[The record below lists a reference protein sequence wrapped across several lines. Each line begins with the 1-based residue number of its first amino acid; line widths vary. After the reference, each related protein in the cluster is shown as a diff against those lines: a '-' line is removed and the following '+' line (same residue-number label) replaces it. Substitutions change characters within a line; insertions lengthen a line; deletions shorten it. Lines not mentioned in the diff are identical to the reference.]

1 MRFDLTDGEARL
13 VRGQIVRHLVELED
27 EFVRA
32 DHGRLKEMIGSEII
46 VLRGVYDRL
55 ARILDGKGTN
65 TSPTQGSA

>member
-1 MRFDLTDGEARL
+1 

-32 DHGRLKEMIGSEII
+32 DHGRLKEMIGNEIV

-55 ARILDGKGTN
+55 ARVLDSKATN
-65 TSPTQGSA
+65 TTPSQGTA

>member
-32 DHGRLKEMIGSEII
+32 DHGRLKEMIGSEIV

-55 ARILDGKGTN
+55 ARVLDSKPAN
-65 TSPTQGSA
+65 TTPSQGSA